1 MNNRIINDITNFIF
15 VEDKPQKVDAIFL
28 PAAHTLSNLNMLPS
42 FIARDMRSGLFRQV
56 ESVLNEIVGPV
67 FAQRQIYTMAT
78 INPTVSSLE
87 ICLLKM
93 ECLLM

>member
-1 MNNRIINDITNFIF
+1 MNDRIIIDITNFIF
-15 VEDKPQKVDAIFL
+15 VEDEPQKVDAIFL
-28 PAAHTLSNLNMLPS
+28 PGGSHMPPN

-87 ICLLKM
+87 MCLLKM